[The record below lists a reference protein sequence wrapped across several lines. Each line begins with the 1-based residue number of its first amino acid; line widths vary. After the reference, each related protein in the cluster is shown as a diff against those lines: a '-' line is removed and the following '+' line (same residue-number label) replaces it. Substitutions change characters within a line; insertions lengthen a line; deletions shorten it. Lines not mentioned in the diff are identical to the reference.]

1 MQDIELPALWQ
12 AETAKACDPGF
23 DLAVMRRLDRDLFQ
37 RRIAATLAIAAAM
50 SLFVALAMPALT
62 GLLRHSVAHYAV
74 GPVLS
79 ILLTGIGALLSAA
92 RRAEAR

>member
-1 MQDIELPALWQ
+1 MLDDELAALWQ
-12 AETAKACDPGF
+12 AETAQARDPGF
-23 DLAVMRRLDRDLFQ
+23 DLAVIRRLERDLFQ
-37 RRIAATLAIAAAM
+37 RRIAATLAIAAIM
-50 SLFVALAMPALT
+50 TLFLALAMPALT
-62 GLLRHSVAHYAV
+62 GLLRHAVAHYAV